1 MKTLMAYLVSVIA
14 GYVLA
19 TVLVSW
25 TNIQAIVDLGFEITL
40 SQRGDTIIHDLVSMT
55 ATYLPLMAIALLIGF
70 VVAGLI
76 IRMKP
81 SLAFVGYVLAGFV
94 AVIVLHV
101 AMKAALGLT
110 GVAAVRGMMGLIVQ
124 GLAGAFAGWCFFRL
138 KIGGPE
144 ASEPAESS
152 V

>member
-94 AVIVLHV
+94 AVVVLHV

-110 GVAAVRGMMGLIVQ
+110 GIAAVRGMMGLIVQ

-138 KIGGPE
+138 KIGGPK
-144 ASEPAESS
+144 ASEPTESS

>member
-25 TNIQAIVDLGFEITL
+25 TNIQAIVDLGFEITM

-70 VVAGLI
+70 LVAGLI

-94 AVIVLHV
+94 AVVVLHV

-110 GVAAVRGMMGLIVQ
+110 GIAAVRGMMGLIVQ

-138 KIGGPE
+138 KVGGPE
-144 ASEPAESS
+144 ASESAESS

>member
-70 VVAGLI
+70 LVAGLI

-94 AVIVLHV
+94 AVVVLHV

-110 GVAAVRGMMGLIVQ
+110 GIAAVRGMMGLIVQ

-138 KIGGPE
+138 KVGGPE
-144 ASEPAESS
+144 TSEPAESS